1 MNDLNKEDYNKEKTN
16 VKNISSDD
24 IKFNGFSRNR
34 TSSYHY
40 NK

>member
-1 MNDLNKEDYNKEKTN
+1 MNDLNKEDYNNEKTN
-16 VKNISSDD
+16 VKNISGDD
-24 IKFNGFSRNR
+24 TKLNGFSRNR